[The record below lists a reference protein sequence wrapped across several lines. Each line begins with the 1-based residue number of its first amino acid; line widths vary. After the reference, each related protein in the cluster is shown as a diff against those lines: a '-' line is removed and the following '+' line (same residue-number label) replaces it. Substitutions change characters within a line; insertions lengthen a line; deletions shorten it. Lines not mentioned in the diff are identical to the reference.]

1 MFGKVPKHLFRIHD
15 WKQGLATLGEVP
27 ALFVKDVSEGKID
40 YGIPIQVDR
49 LLADGSHDLILS
61 FGQVV
66 PHEVIG
72 MAGFN
77 KNIFVGT
84 GGAEGIHKT
93 HFLGAVYGMERM
105 MGRADT
111 PVRSVLNYG

>member
-1 MFGKVPKHLFRIHD
+1 M
-15 WKQGLATLGEVP
+15 
-27 ALFVKDVSEGKID
+27 
-40 YGIPIQVDR
+40 DR
-49 LLADGSHDLILS
+49 LLVKGGLDLILS
-61 FGQVV
+61 IGQVV

-72 MAGFN
+72 MANYN

-84 GGAEGIHKT
+84 GGSEGINKS

-111 PVRSVLNYG
+111 PVRAGPQLRVASTSPRTFPSSTS